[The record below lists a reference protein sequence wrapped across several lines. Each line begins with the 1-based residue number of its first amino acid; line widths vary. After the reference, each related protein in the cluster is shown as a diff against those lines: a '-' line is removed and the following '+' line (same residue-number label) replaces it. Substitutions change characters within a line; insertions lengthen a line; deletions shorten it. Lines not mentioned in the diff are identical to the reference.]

1 MKMMKNYYDSVRS
14 ERQLKSLTGL
24 GKPEFERLLQ
34 AFSDSL
40 KEISDEEYR
49 RNRKKRYQSPGGRK
63 GQLSTPE
70 NKLFF
75 ILFYLKNYPTFDVLG
90 YFFDLNH
97 SKAEVNVKKLLPVLK
112 RAQSKINLLP
122 RRILKAGDELEEAL
136 ETVGT
141 LDKKPDSPTVS
152 PETSQTTKKIKETK
166 TTEQLTEPVVL
177 IDVTERPQS
186 DHNNNAKQKKHYSG
200 KQKRH
205 TVKNTIVSDSER
217 RVIFWGRTFAGS
229 THDYKMFQKEF
240 SPSKAWFSNISVCVV
255 LGYQGIKKDYSSAQN
270 IHIPNKK
277 PKKSYVNPNPS
288 LTRGQKAENKKIG
301 SKRVVVEHAIG
312 GMKAFH
318 ILSTTFRNRCKNMA
332 NEVIFHVAGLWNLK
346 ILC

>member
-1 MKMMKNYYDSVRS
+1 MKNYYDSVRS

-24 GKPEFERLLQ
+24 GKQEFEKLLQ

-49 RNRKKRYQSPGGRK
+49 RNRKNRSRRPGGGRK

-75 ILFYLKNYPTFDVLG
+75 ILFYLKTYPTFDVLG
-90 YFFDLNH
+90 FFFVLNP
-97 SKAEVNVKKLLPVLK
+97 SKAEENVKKLLPVLK
-112 RAQSKINLLP
+112 RAQSKLNLLP
-122 RRILKAGDELEEAL
+122 RRILKDGDELKEAL
-136 ETVGT
+136 ETVASN
-141 LDKKPDSPTVS
+141 DKNSDLPAVS
-152 PETSQTTKKIKETK
+152 IETHQNQQKIKETQK
-166 TTEQLTEPVVL
+166 IEPLTKQTVS
-177 IDVTERPQS
+177 IDVTERE
-186 DHNNNAKQKKHYSG
+186 HFRHKNNAKQKKYYSG
-200 KQKRH
+200 KKKRH

-217 RVIFWGRTFAGS
+217 RVIFLGRTFEGS

-240 SPSKAWFSNISVCVV
+240 SPSKSWFSNISVCVD
-255 LGYQGIKKDYSSAQN
+255 LGYQGIKTDYSSAQN

-277 PKKSYVNPNPS
+277 PKKSINNPNPS
-288 LTRGQKAENKKIG
+288 LSRKQKAENKKIG
-301 SKRVVVEHAIG
+301 SKRVIVEHAIG

-318 ILSTTFRNRCKNMA
+318 ILSRTFRNRTKNMV
-332 NEVIFHVAGLWNLK
+332 NEVIFQVAGLWNLK